1 METTSGSP
9 DTRTQDRAE
18 REGDRRTRETL
29 NKPGLNRIGDSAVT
43 ARDKTADGNGAR
55 SACCGDD
62 AHAGEA
68 VLWRAALTSP
78 LASPRSGAHRSRG
91 GCFDNADSQQVD
103 AR

>member
-43 ARDKTADGNGAR
+43 ARDKTADGTEHAPPAAEMTRTPTRLFFGAR
-55 SACCGDD
+55 
-62 AHAGEA
+62 
-68 VLWRAALTSP
+68 P
-78 LASPRSGAHRSRG
+78 
-91 GCFDNADSQQVD
+91 
-103 AR
+103 